1 MRSDVRVYCA
11 HEGETGMQWRSS
23 TCTSVESQEL
33 KNNPFTPSRPGVEP
47 LPLDLV
53 QRFSQP
59 ATKVTQVVQPQIVW
73 DCAQTPSA
81 KWPNNSPCN
90 VGCLIDSAQSVAKVK
105 QGQNT
110 WHRFKSKC
118 LIRCSGH
125 TPLLTWI
132 RGAQKNAAEWTGM
145 AEIRMVEFST
155 ADEARS
161 KKHKRLNGTLISF
174 RQ

>member
-1 MRSDVRVYCA
+1 MTRQHMHKRWIAGTEKQPFHPVSSGSRTFA
-11 HEGETGMQWRSS
+11 TGS
-23 TCTSVESQEL
+23 T
-33 KNNPFTPSRPGVEP
+33 
-47 LPLDLV
+47 V

-73 DCAQTPSA
+73 DCAQKPSA

-90 VGCLIDSAQSVAKVK
+90 VGCLIDSAQSVANVK

-118 LIRCSGH
+118 LIHCSGH

-132 RGAQKNAAEWTGM
+132 RGAQKNAVEWTGM

-161 KKHKRLNGTLISF
+161 KNTKG
-174 RQ
+174 